1 MSILEQMTQML
12 LPLHLYAL
20 SPGSS
25 VFAEL
30 SAYAQSLEKAAQRLE
45 RLTQAAF
52 IQTAPSQGLAVWERL
67 LGLHQEDAPLSER
80 RAGILARLS
89 LGPPGFTRDEIRAL
103 LETVG
108 FAGALEEDVSA
119 HTIRLLF
126 AGNAGT
132 LTDCAPA
139 VHAIERSLPAQLK
152 IWADLPAE
160 NWDALD
166 AAGTPFNVWD
176 ALSLR
181 WELQED
187 TE

>member
-1 MSILEQMTQML
+1 MSILEQMTQTL

-25 VFAEL
+25 VLAEL

-45 RLTQAAF
+45 RLPQAAF
-52 IQTAPSQGLAVWERL
+52 IQTAPSPR
-67 LGLHQEDAPLSER
+67 
-80 RAGILARLS
+80 
-89 LGPPGFTRDEIRAL
+89 
-103 LETVG
+103 
-108 FAGALEEDVSA
+108 LEEDVSA
-119 HTIRLLF
+119 HNIRLLF